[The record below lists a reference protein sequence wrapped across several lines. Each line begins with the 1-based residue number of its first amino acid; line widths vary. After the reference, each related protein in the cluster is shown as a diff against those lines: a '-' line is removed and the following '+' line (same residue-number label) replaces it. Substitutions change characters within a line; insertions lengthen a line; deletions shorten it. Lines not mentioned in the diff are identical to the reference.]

1 MTERSDLSDQDDPQL
16 SSKKPEP
23 EELKSETLHGRN
35 FAGAAFAANEE
46 EQTEDAR
53 EGSPED
59 VDIDYKNTDVNVA
72 DHGLTE

>member
-1 MTERSDLSDQDDPQL
+1 MSERSDLSDQDDPQL
-16 SSKKPEP
+16 PSKSEP
-23 EELKSETLHGRN
+23 EELKSETIHGRN